1 MKKWVT
7 FTLTETGVKELTKLQ
22 CCTKSSW
29 PLSNNGTWEPRWR
42 KKETTPFIKPVL
54 SIRPI
59 QICKRPMSACL
70 GAFKMRVIQLDQTLN
85 RWERNI
91 KLQKIPGRFLKR
103 IMATKIQIKL
113 MRKEWTNIQVHNK
126 PRCTLPWEAMASLST
141 NILEVLVKTRLKIK
155 SMILLLWSS
164 ERKKW
169 KERFSYVIRKIM
181 EELIDIRLL
190 IWLWI
195 NKKAVRRLQD
205 FIKNSRFTDQE
216 VLQLQM

>member
-1 MKKWVT
+1 M
-7 FTLTETGVKELTKLQ
+7 L
-22 CCTKSSW
+22 
-29 PLSNNGTWEPRWR
+29 
-42 KKETTPFIKPVL
+42 
-54 SIRPI
+54 
-59 QICKRPMSACL
+59 
-70 GAFKMRVIQLDQTLN
+70 VIQLDQTLN
-85 RWERNI
+85 KWRKNI
-91 KLQKIPGRFLKR
+91 KLQKIQDHFSRH
-103 IMATKIQIKL
+103 IMATKIQSNL
-113 MRKEWTNIQVHNK
+113 MKKEWHNIQVQHQLLSM
-126 PRCTLPWEAMASLST
+126 RRWEAMDSHNT

-164 ERKKW
+164 ELKKW